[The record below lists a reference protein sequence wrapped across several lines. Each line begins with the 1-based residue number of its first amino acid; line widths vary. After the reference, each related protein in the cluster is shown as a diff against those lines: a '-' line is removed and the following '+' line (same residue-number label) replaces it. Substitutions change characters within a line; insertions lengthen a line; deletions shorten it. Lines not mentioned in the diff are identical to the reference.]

1 MPFKSDKQRRYMF
14 ANEPEIAK
22 RFSRNY
28 NMGGVASMFRKKLAD
43 GDLSPD
49 QIAEIESYAATGLD
63 ASTISSLVGVSE
75 DQVNNVLMDGS
86 TSEMMPVEGEEF
98 VETAEVTEEDPMMN
112 LFAQNIPENNS
123 QPITTLFNTAEN
135 PVNANMTG
143 EPVGI
148 MAARGGRIPQL
159 VRTNP
164 DGSRPGY
171 AGPNESND
179 GQGVGAESSSSGG
192 GDGGDAREQ
201 YGAVGQYSSP
211 APAST
216 TSSFT
221 DADDNREKYGATT
234 QYSNFADYEDEKFGY
249 DDTDPDRNL
258 RSRQIKELTI
268 MDKYDDK
275 INPDFRDK
283 WNEIKNAYSLGSKVM
298 NATTGVL
305 GAIGAI
311 SAIAGAISKEKEF
324 NEQLAKDID
333 TLKEMGVAN
342 FNPTVD
348 TPIQTLEQ
356 LQVDK
361 LNSRINKDDD
371 GGSDGVQPYISP
383 VTLEVDQDFAEG
395 ESLGFNMK
403 SALDKIRA
411 NQARRSGSIST
422 GNIQDNE
429 FMMANKGGLAGLF
442 KVKN

>member
-1 MPFKSDKQRRYMF
+1 MIDKRLKYKAGQRVKKS
-14 ANEPEIAK
+14 
-22 RFSRNY
+22 ST
-28 NMGGVASMFRKKLAD
+28 RK
-43 GDLSPD
+43 
-49 QIAEIESYAATGLD
+49 
-63 ASTISSLVGVSE
+63 
-75 DQVNNVLMDGS
+75 
-86 TSEMMPVEGEEF
+86 
-98 VETAEVTEEDPMMN
+98 
-112 LFAQNIPENNS
+112 
-123 QPITTLFNTAEN
+123 
-135 PVNANMTG
+135 
-143 EPVGI
+143 
-148 MAARGGRIPQL
+148 
-159 VRTNP
+159 
-164 DGSRPGY
+164 RPGY

-179 GQGVGAESSSSGG
+179 GQGVGAESSRSGG

>member
-22 RFSRNY
+22 KFSEEY

-43 GDLSPD
+43 GDLSPEIIS
-49 QIAEIESYAATGLD
+49 QIKSMAETGAD
-63 ASTISSLVGVSE
+63 VSTISSLVGVSE
-75 DQVNNVLMDGS
+75 DQVNNVLMDGD

-98 VETAEVTEEDPMMN
+98 VETAEVTEDDPMMN

-171 AGPNESND
+171 RGSDYGDEER
-179 GQGVGAESSSSGG
+179 GTGAYSGETSDSG
-192 GDGGDAREQ
+192 FEDNT
-201 YGAVGQYSSP
+201 P
-211 APAST
+211 TPT
-216 TSSFT
+216 TTSFT
-221 DADDNREKYGATT
+221 DADDNRQTYGATT

-258 RSRQIKELTI
+258 RPQQIKQLTI
-268 MDKYDDK
+268 LDKYEDK
-275 INPDFRDK
+275 INPTYIDK
-283 WNEIKNAYSLGSKVM
+283 FNELKESVKLGKSV
-298 NATTGVL
+298 
-305 GAIGAI
+305 
-311 SAIAGAISKEKEF
+311 AGATSGILGFLSAGYAIYGAYKKDQAF
-324 NEQLAKDID
+324 VNGLKKDIA
-333 TLKEMGVAN
+333 TLKDMGVPD
-342 FNPTVD
+342 FTPHTD
-348 TPIQTLEQ
+348 TAVQTLEQ
-356 LQVDK
+356 LMVDR
-361 LNSRINKDDD
+361 LNNRINKDDD
-371 GGSDGVQPYISP
+371 DGEPDGVQPYISP

>member
-22 RFSRNY
+22 KFSEEY
-28 NMGGVASMFRKKLAD
+28 NMGGVASMFRKRLGD

-49 QIAEIESYAATGLD
+49 QIAQIESYAATGLD

-75 DQVNNVLMDGS
+75 DQVNNVLMDGD

-148 MAARGGRIPQL
+148 MAARGGRIGFAGGGKDAGKDSDFGSEDYG
-159 VRTNP
+159 ND
-164 DGSRPGY
+164 DGGTTGPSPLDV
-171 AGPNESND
+171 AGP
-179 GQGVGAESSSSGG
+179 V
-192 GDGGDAREQ
+192 
-201 YGAVGQYSSP
+201 
-211 APAST
+211 
-216 TSSFT
+216 TSDFT
-221 DADDNREKYGATT
+221 KDDDNREKYGAET
-234 QYSNFADYEDEKFGY
+234 QYSNFADYEKEKFGY
-249 DDTDPDRNL
+249 DDTNPLKNL
-258 RSRQIKELTI
+258 RPHQIKEMTI
-268 MDKYDDK
+268 MDKYDNL
-275 INPDFRDK
+275 INPTFKDK
-283 WNEIKNAYSLGSKVM
+283 WNDIKNAYTIGSKVSKIGS
-298 NATTGVL
+298 GVL
-305 GAIGAI
+305 GALGAI
-311 SAIAGAISKEKEF
+311 SAVVGAISKEKEF
-324 NEQLAKDID
+324 NKQLNKDIQ
-333 TLKEMGVAN
+333 TLKDMEVAD

-356 LQVDK
+356 IQVDK

>member
-22 RFSRNY
+22 KFSEEY
-28 NMGGVASMFRKKLAD
+28 NMGGVASMFRKRLGD

-49 QIAEIESYAATGLD
+49 QIAQIESYAATGLD

-75 DQVNNVLMDGS
+75 DQVNNVLMDGD

-112 LFAQNIPENNS
+112 LFAQNIPKNNS

-135 PVNANMTG
+135 PVDTNMTG

-171 AGPNESND
+171 RGSDYGDEARGT
-179 GQGVGAESSSSGG
+179 GAYSGETSDSG
-192 GDGGDAREQ
+192 FEDNT
-201 YGAVGQYSSP
+201 P
-211 APAST
+211 TPT
-216 TSSFT
+216 TTSFT
-221 DADDNREKYGATT
+221 DADDNRQTYGATT

-258 RSRQIKELTI
+258 RPQQIKQLTI
-268 MDKYDDK
+268 LDKYEDK
-275 INPDFRDK
+275 INPTYRDK
-283 WNEIKNAYSLGSKVM
+283 
-298 NATTGVL
+298 
-305 GAIGAI
+305 
-311 SAIAGAISKEKEF
+311 F
-324 NEQLAKDID
+324 NELKESVKLGNSVVNASGILGFLSAGYALYGAYKKDQAFVNGLKEDIA
-333 TLKEMGVAN
+333 TLKNMGIPD
-342 FNPTVD
+342 FTPHTD
-348 TPIQTLEQ
+348 TAVQTLEQ
-356 LQVDK
+356 LMTDR

-371 GGSDGVQPYISP
+371 DGGSDGVKPYIAP
-383 VTLEVDQDFAEG
+383 ITLEVDQDFAEG

-411 NQARRSGSIST
+411 NQARRSGSIAT